1 MKKKI
6 LIAAI
11 IVVLLILLFPIRLQ
25 LKDGGSVEYKAL
37 LYTVTRYHRL
47 APTETESGYIDG
59 IGIEILGVE
68 IFNNT
73 DKRAESY
80 EETVERNKIK
90 DAKFTNV
97 ENTNI
102 NKLAKFN
109 NILYG
114 ESYVVIDYAGDL
126 NKSIG
131 KIDYLI
137 GEEYVPQINGET
149 NCKELLNSF
158 VLEANDKNMVL
169 NVNNVAVLY
178 NAIKENYNINT
189 TLPYIPDGMDVADPN
204 DESNIPA
211 DEIEYNRDVKNVKN
225 VTIEVIKDT
234 ITNKSVEIL
243 ITDNNKDYYG
253 WGVDFKVQKKVNG
266 EWKDL
271 KYASDDLVWN
281 SIAYIPNEDNQLKQK
296 LDIEEYYGKLS
307 KGTYRVVKTVYDNGY
322 IDIYSN
328 EFEIK

>member
-1 MKKKI
+1 MRKKI
-6 LIAAI
+6 LIVVIVAI
-11 IVVLLILLFPIRLQ
+11 LLILLIPRPMYLN
-25 LKDGGSVEYKAL
+25 DGGTVEYRAL
-37 LYTVTRYHRL
+37 LYTVTKYHRL
-47 APTETESGYIDG
+47 APTESRYIDR
-59 IGIEILGVE
+59 IEILGVE

-80 EETVERNKIK
+80 EETVERTKIK
-90 DAKFTNV
+90 DAKFTNI

-114 ESYVVIDYAGDL
+114 ESYAVIDYAGDL

-131 KIDYLI
+131 KIDYLV

-149 NCKELLNSF
+149 NCKELLNSS

-178 NAIKENYNINT
+178 NSVEENYNINT
-189 TLPYIPDGMDVADPN
+189 TLPYIPDGMSVADPN
-204 DESNIPA
+204 DESKIPA
-211 DEIEYNRDVKNVKN
+211 DEIEYNRDVKN

-253 WGVDFKVQKKVNG
+253 WGVDFKIQKKVNG

-271 KYASDDLVWN
+271 KYTSDDLVWN

-296 LDIEEYYGKLS
+296 LDIEEYYGKLK
-307 KGTYRVVKTVYDNGY
+307 KGTYRVVKSVYDNGY